1 MRTILILNPESG
13 DSPLAEVHGTAAL
26 NEEMILAALS
36 VYGIEPEVWY
46 TTPEDPGEGLAS
58 KVADEHADL
67 VIAAGGDGTIHAVA
81 SGLIGTD
88 STIGIIP
95 LGTMNN
101 VAHSLSIPFT
111 IDAACAIIAKGKT
124 RTIDVGRIN
133 EQVFLESAGI
143 GLEAA
148 LFPYLEEMKSFG
160 VLAALRGVIRGLF
173 TLFAYQRTKLKV
185 SFDEESFRSYQAIQ
199 ITICNAPFYGPHFRI
214 VPDVLMD
221 DGLLDVIIFRNYS
234 KLEYVRHALS
244 IWQGK
249 RELRPKFAHRRVKSL
264 HLKTDHPVEIQA
276 DGLPHGHTPATIT
289 IVPAALKVRVPAGD
303 VAGLKADSGSLAN
316 QRYSFG

>member
-1 MRTILILNPESG
+1 MRTVLILNPASG
-13 DSPLAEVHGTAAL
+13 LSPLAEVQGTVES
-26 NEEMILAALS
+26 NEEMILAALNAYS
-36 VYGIEPEVWY
+36 IEPEVWY
-46 TTPEDPGEGLAS
+46 TTLEDPGGGLAS
-58 KVADEHADL
+58 KAADEHVDL

-81 SGLIGTD
+81 SGLIGRE
-88 STIGIIP
+88 STLGIIP

-111 IDAACAIIAKGKT
+111 VEAACATLVEGKT
-124 RTIDVGRIN
+124 RAIDVGRIN
-133 EQVFLESAGI
+133 EKIFLELAGV

-148 LFPYLEEMKSFG
+148 LFPYVEEMKSFG
-160 VLAALRGVIRGLF
+160 VLAALHGVIKGLF
-173 TLFAYQRTKLKV
+173 TLFAYQTTKLKI
-185 SFDEESFRSYQAIQ
+185 SFDEKKFRSYHAIQ
-199 ITICNAPFYGPHFRI
+199 VTICNTPFYGPHFQI

-234 KLEYVRHALS
+234 KLEYVRHAIS

-289 IVPAALKVRVPAGD
+289 IVPGALKVRVSAGD
-303 VAGLKADSGSLAN
+303 VAGLETDSAGLVN
-316 QRYSFG
+316 LY